1 MSKNSRRRRC
11 FTKLKKKHIKMLP
24 VLPMDGISRELNLFE
39 INFTL
44 ITFRMV
50 LG

>member
-1 MSKNSRRRRC
+1 M
-11 FTKLKKKHIKMLP
+11 FYKLKKHIKMLP
-24 VLPMDGISRELNLFE
+24 VLPMDGISREVNLFE